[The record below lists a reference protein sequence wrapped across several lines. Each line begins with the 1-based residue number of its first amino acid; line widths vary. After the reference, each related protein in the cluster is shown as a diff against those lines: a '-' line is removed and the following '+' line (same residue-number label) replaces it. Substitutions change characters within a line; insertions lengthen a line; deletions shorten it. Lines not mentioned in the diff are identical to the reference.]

1 MSAIFRREFA
11 TYFRA
16 PLGFVYLAIFY
27 FFGGLFFIA
36 VLSQQVNSVGSIFG
50 NMFTILLF
58 TIPILTMRLM
68 SEDKRQKTDQALL
81 TAPVSLHGI
90 VWGKFLAA
98 FMLYGIAIAI
108 TIVYFF
114 VMSSMATPQWNIFFG
129 NLLGIVLLGAAL
141 ISIGLFISSL
151 TESQMVAAIGGFAA
165 MFFVFMIDTIA
176 SLIPTGFVLFDFLRD
191 VIESLSFQSRYQDFT
206 SGILD
211 YTHILFFISVCVVF
225 NFLSVRILEKKR
237 WS

>member
-1 MSAIFRREFA
+1 MSAIFRRELSA
-11 TYFRA
+11 YFRA
-16 PLGFVYLAIFY
+16 PLGFIYLAIFY
-27 FFGGLFFIA
+27 FFGGFFFVA
-36 VLSQQVNSVGSIFG
+36 VLQQGINSVGSIYG

-58 TIPILTMRLM
+58 TMPILTMRLM

-98 FMLYGIAIAI
+98 FAIYGIAISI
-108 TIVYFF
+108 TVVYFF

-129 NLLGIVLLGAAL
+129 NLIGISLLGAAL
-141 ISIGLFISSL
+141 IAIGLLISSL
-151 TESQMVAAIGGFAA
+151 TESQMIAAIGGFAA
-165 MFFVFMIDTIA
+165 MFFVFMIDGIA
-176 SLIPTGFVLFDFLRD
+176 GLMPFDWLKD
-191 VIESLSFQSRYQDFT
+191 AVQSLSFQTRYQDFT

-211 YTHILFFISVCVVF
+211 YSNILFFISICFVF